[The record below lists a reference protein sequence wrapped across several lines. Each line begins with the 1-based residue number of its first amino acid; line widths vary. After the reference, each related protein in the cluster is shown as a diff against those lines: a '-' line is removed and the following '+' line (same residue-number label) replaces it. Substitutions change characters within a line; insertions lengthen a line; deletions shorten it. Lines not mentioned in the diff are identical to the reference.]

1 MTPSPSPPIER
12 HVRRTPMVA
21 AIVLLQAVAATFFV
35 ADAIGDVTEDGF
47 SGHIVI
53 EGAIALALIVG
64 VIFGA
69 WQLRQMLAETR
80 LRATAVAVAQGALA
94 DLICTRF
101 AEWRLSPAEADVAL
115 FLLKG
120 CDISDIAQLR
130 DVASGTVR
138 AQLASI
144 YQKTGVTSQAQLM
157 SLFLDDLIG

>member
-1 MTPSPSPPIER
+1 
-12 HVRRTPMVA
+12 MVT
-21 AIVLLQAVAATFFV
+21 AIVMLQAVAATFYV
-35 ADAIGDVTEDGF
+35 AECIGDIAEDGII
-47 SGHIVI
+47 GEVMV
-53 EGAIALALIVG
+53 EAAIALALVVG
-64 VIFGA
+64 VFFGT

-94 DLICTRF
+94 DLIRVRF
-101 AEWRLSPAEADVAL
+101 AEWEFTPAQADVAL

-144 YQKTGVTSQAQLM
+144 YQKTGVTSQAQFM